1 VPTKQPPSY
10 SIDPF
15 TAADHEERAWNAV
28 ESAASPDHA
37 RPRDPHAI
45 MSEST
50 AFEYQRS
57 VKALG
62 IILMRVERVNIEMT
76 TAIKSMTKALEE
88 NTAELKKN
96 PPQRRRSPR
105 G

>member
-1 VPTKQPPSY
+1 
-10 SIDPF
+10 
-15 TAADHEERAWNAV
+15 V
-28 ESAASPDHA
+28 ESAASPEHV
-37 RPRDPHAI
+37 RPRDPNAI

-62 IILMRVERVNIEMT
+62 IILMRVERVNVDMT
-76 TAIKSMTKALEE
+76 VAIRSMTKALEE
-88 NTAELKKN
+88 NTAELKRN
-96 PPQRRRSPR
+96 PPQRRRAPR